1 MCHLVDQSI
10 ESVHRRNR
18 LHPRQL
24 RLVFLTLGLNERFAR
39 AQAIKI
45 AVLVWAEE
53 SLIETLG
60 ITEQEVVDVRQMTID
75 EIRRH
80 KEITKTL
87 GWK

>member
-1 MCHLVDQSI
+1 
-10 ESVHRRNR
+10 
-18 LHPRQL
+18 
-24 RLVFLTLGLNERFAR
+24 VFLTLGLNERFAR